1 MPSQLVYMPML
12 KKGMFARQTRGMKAG
27 MRRGKGVGAVL
38 LDGGMGGQ
46 SSYSS
51 VDDYERTTGI
61 DIRGAGRKMDMSRM
75 SKKLENLMIKPTSK
89 KIKNIN
95 FSI

>member
-1 MPSQLVYMPML
+1 MTKKQLIV
-12 KKGMFARQTRGMKAG
+12 KALTEFPK
-27 MRRGKGVGAVL
+27 MSKASIIRYL
-38 LDGGMGGQ
+38 LDTYPTMF
-46 SSYSS
+46 
-51 VDDYERTTGI
+51 DDYERTTGI

-75 SKKLENLMIKPTSK
+75 SKKLENLMIKPTSR